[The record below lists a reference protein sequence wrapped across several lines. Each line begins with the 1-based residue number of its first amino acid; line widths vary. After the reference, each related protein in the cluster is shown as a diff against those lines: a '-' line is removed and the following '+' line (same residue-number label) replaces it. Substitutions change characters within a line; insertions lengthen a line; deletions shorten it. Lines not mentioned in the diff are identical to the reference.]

1 MADIKIYGTLKNAT
15 ESGKIANAAQV
26 YDEAQG
32 KFQSEINTEVKSA
45 IPPKLRIASWNVGNF
60 SLGTSGDPTIT
71 PETLDEMTSKWRHA
85 LNDLGADIL
94 CTCEYNTNFMDA
106 QGGHDAVIARDQVF
120 NADIFKYAEIGPPVQ
135 DRLYIQQAIFTNI
148 PMTNKQ
154 IVTYPQATQVG
165 RYYEVVDIYIAGRLV
180 KLVATHLDF
189 NQGSTPE
196 QKAQSALNREAQMQK
211 LIADFASYPYVIM
224 CADYNVNMDYITEY
238 DVFTE
243 AGFSMINHGY
253 LGNILT
259 GEAGDSPIAPLDNI
273 IYKGFT
279 THHIDVVN
287 DATLSDHMAIYAD
300 FTMIL

>member
-71 PETLDEMTSKWRHA
+71 PETLDAMTSKWRNA

-106 QGGHDAVIARDQVF
+106 QDGHDAVIARDQVF
-120 NADIFKYAEIGPPVQ
+120 NDSIFKYAEIGPEVTGSKYMQ
-135 DRLYIQQAIFTNI
+135 TAIFTNI
-148 PMTNKQ
+148 PMANKE
-154 IVTYPQATQVG
+154 IVYYPQYTVK

-180 KLVATHLDF
+180 KLVATHLDP
-189 NQGSTPE
+189 NYGSTPE
-196 QKAQSALNREAQMQK
+196 EKAQSAANREAQMQK
-211 LIADFASYPYVIM
+211 LIADFGAYPYVIM
-224 CADYNVNMDYITEY
+224 CADYNVNMNYITEY

-253 LGNILT
+253 LGNIIT
-259 GEAGDSPIAPLDNI
+259 GGWPGESPSAPLDNI

-279 THHIDVVN
+279 TNKIDVVN
-287 DATLSDHMAIYAD
+287 DATLSDHMAIFAD